1 MSKENKFVSITGL
14 TGCGKSTAAEIL
26 MRDYQFELVPEK
38 FEGNPFLAPFYEDMQ
53 RWAFPSQLYFL
64 LKKIEQMNDIQV
76 MLDKANIVQDFPIY
90 QDLIYA
96 NVHNLINN
104 MSSGE
109 WDLYRSV
116 YQLAEEKIITPDL
129 LIFLNVSPEEALSR
143 ITQRGREAEQSISIS
158 YLTTLYIAIT
168 DWLESDIHIPVLE
181 IDGEK
186 LNLADDQD
194 DIEIYKAKVETAL
207 GSL

>member
-1 MSKENKFVSITGL
+1 MSKENKFVSIIGL

-158 YLTTLYIAIT
+158 YLTYP
-168 DWLESDIHIPVLE
+168 SFR
-181 IDGEK
+181 
-186 LNLADDQD
+186 N
-194 DIEIYKAKVETAL
+194 
-207 GSL
+207 